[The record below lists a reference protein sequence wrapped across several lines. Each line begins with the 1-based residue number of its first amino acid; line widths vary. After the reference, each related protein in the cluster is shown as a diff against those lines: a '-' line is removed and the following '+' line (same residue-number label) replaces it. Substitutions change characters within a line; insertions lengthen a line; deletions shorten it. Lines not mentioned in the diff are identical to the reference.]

1 MAVSMVIVSSCDLDQ
16 YLDDPNAVT
25 RDTASPTLI
34 LTRVQVDLADL
45 FDDLSFLGMQLTRIV
60 NQDAEFYEQAYI
72 PTAFNVIWQ
81 TSYSD
86 ILNDIRLL
94 EPLAE
99 EGGFR
104 KHLGI
109 ARVIKAYV
117 MMTLVDH
124 FGEVPYS
131 EALDPTNLN
140 PLVDPGA
147 AVYDEALAILQDAK
161 ADFASGTPDPVDP
174 VDFFYGG
181 DEEKWLRLINT
192 LELKYHLNRKLVDA
206 AGSTTAINALIA
218 DNNFIQPGD
227 EWVFPYGRSQND
239 PDARHPRFQITYT
252 NGGGNYQ
259 STWYMWHLTE
269 NKGFDDPRA
278 RYYLYRQVTQNTTDP
293 DELRC
298 ISEFPPAHYLS
309 GGFPFCLPGE
319 RGYWGRDHLNDE
331 GIPPDGLSRTVYGL
345 YPAGGRYDDSSGEP
359 VNDPA
364 LGNQGAGIA
373 PIMLPAFVDF
383 MLAEAAQT
391 LGTSGDAKAYLL
403 SGIEKH
409 MNYVRDF
416 AMNSLEAGA
425 IAAFEASE
433 EIDFEEQVA
442 DYVDY
447 VSAEYDEAPANRKMY
462 VIGLEYWLSLY
473 GSGIEAYNL
482 YRRTGQPAGMQPG
495 LLENAGDFPRS
506 FLYPNDFITTN
517 SNAQQRELRRR
528 VFWDTNPEGNTWV
541 Y

>member
-1 MAVSMVIVSSCDLDQ
+1 MAMSMVVVSSCDLDQ

-34 LTRVQVDLADL
+34 LNRVQLDLADL
-45 FDDLSFLGMQLTRIV
+45 FDDLSFFGMRLTRMV
-60 NQDAEFYEQAYI
+60 NQDAELYEQAYI
-72 PTAFNVIWQ
+72 PTEFNTVWQ

-99 EGGFR
+99 EAGFR

-109 ARVIKAYV
+109 ARVIQAYV

-131 EALDPTNLN
+131 EALDPDNFN
-140 PLVDPGA
+140 PVVDPGA
-147 AVYDEALAILQDAK
+147 AVYEDAFQVLQDAR
-161 ADFASGTPDPVDP
+161 ADFAAGTTDDP

-181 DEEKWLRLINT
+181 DADKWLRLINS
-192 LELKYHLNRKLVDA
+192 LELKYHLNRKLVDPS
-206 AGSTTAINALIA
+206 GSTAAINALISA
-218 DNNFIQPGD
+218 DNFIQPGD

-239 PDARHPRFQITYT
+239 PDSRHPRYQITYT

-259 STWYMWHLTE
+259 STWYMWHLIE
-269 NKGFDDPRA
+269 EGDKGFDDPRI
-278 RYYLYRQVTQNTTDP
+278 RYYMYRQTTVNTTDP

-298 ISEFPPAHYLS
+298 ISEFPPAHYLA

-331 GIPPDGLSRTVYGL
+331 GIPPDNLLRTVYGL
-345 YPAGGRYDDSSGEP
+345 YPAGGRFDDNSAQP
-359 VNDPA
+359 VNDPT
-364 LGNQGAGIA
+364 LGNQGAGIQ
-373 PIMLPAFVDF
+373 PMMLPAFVDF

-391 LGTSGDAKAYLL
+391 LGTNGDARAYLL

-409 MNYVRDF
+409 MNYVRTF

-425 IAAFEASE
+425 ISAYEAE
-433 EIDFEEQVA
+433 NEIDFSEQVA
-442 DYVDY
+442 DYLAFVG
-447 VSAEYDEAPANRKMY
+447 VEYDNAPGDRKMY

-473 GSGIEAYNL
+473 GNGIEAYNL
-482 YRRTGQPAGMQPG
+482 YRRTGQPDGMQPG

-517 SNAQQRELRRR
+517 SNAVQRQLGNR
-528 VFWDTNPEGNTWV
+528 VFWDTNPAGNEWV